1 MGFAG
6 PGVVVGCAVVGA
18 VVVIGKQRLGVGVGV
33 DTAASGMGKR
43 RLVVGGGVGTTGIT
57 GTASRNSASASTRRC
72 PSGTRMHRILW
83 LTICSRR
90 HRQRRQRHR

>member
-57 GTASRNSASASTRRC
+57 GTAS
-72 PSGTRMHRILW
+72 GE
-83 LTICSRR
+83 
-90 HRQRRQRHR
+90 QRLGVDPGAAQVGHECTGSFG